1 MQGVHL
7 LPRGYSIIMACK
19 GEVSLERGT
28 FYRLQVYDSMFTDGS
43 IFSSKSV
50 ERVTKSKKPRRIYWP
65 PAESCR
71 QCKEVRVGEEENR
84 RSLFFSLAL
93 RARSRALA
101 SLVDVFEK
109 NEEKN
114 KTTSIYRLMGER
126 LDKFNLFFPQRC
138 LQTFFIIII
147 FFLTLHA
154 RRCFEKSEEKNE
166 TTAVYRRGIRKDIV
180 CYTAVLSVLTQ
191 YSSPQKE
198 ICITHK
204 KRLYSRL

>member
-84 RSLFFSLAL
+84 RSLFFFLAL

-138 LQTFFIIII
+138 LQTFFIIIFFSHAPRSPMFRKERREKWNNGCVQARYTKGYSLLHSRFKCPHAI
-147 FFLTLHA
+147 FLPTKGDLHNA
-154 RRCFEKSEEKNE
+154 QK
-166 TTAVYRRGIRKDIV
+166 TA
-180 CYTAVLSVLTQ
+180 L
-191 YSSPQKE
+191 
-198 ICITHK
+198 
-204 KRLYSRL
+204 